1 MYNISF
7 MCHKLAVSVSIKLKL
22 THVESKIKIGGK
34 EAGHNLSKNDITLG
48 HNINCLEPNR
58 SKMVEELNSTRT

>member
-34 EAGHNLSKNDITLG
+34 EAGHNLSKNDIA
-48 HNINCLEPNR
+48 
-58 SKMVEELNSTRT
+58 